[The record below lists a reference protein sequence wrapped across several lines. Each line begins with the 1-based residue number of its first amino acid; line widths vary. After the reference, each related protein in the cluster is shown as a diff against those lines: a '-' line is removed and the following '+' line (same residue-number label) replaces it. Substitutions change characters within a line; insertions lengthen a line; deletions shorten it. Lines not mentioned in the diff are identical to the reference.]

1 MCIEQIELPAKL
13 LDYFLW
19 SNKSN
24 INQYVYLHLYVYEC
38 IHDCIHS
45 HTRTAFLGA
54 GVYTHAHTHERA
66 CRALLNEG
74 CSNASVLSNH
84 VAGSAHTCT
93 HTWTYTYTH
102 THTCA
107 QTTIL
112 KDEAAAGMSS
122 PGSHSHSLTTPPFVD
137 DIYNGRPIY
146 ESRKR
151 FALRNCSQEKRVSRV
166 YPSIGCF

>member
-1 MCIEQIELPAKL
+1 MCVCIFVCDVCMCIEQIELPAKL

-74 CSNASVLSNH
+74 CSNASVEQSRCRVCSH
-84 VAGSAHTCT
+84 MHT
-93 HTWTYTYTH
+93 HMDIHIH
-102 THTCA
+102 THTYVRADHYSQRRGCRWHEL
-107 QTTIL
+107 TWF
-112 KDEAAAGMSS
+112 
-122 PGSHSHSLTTPPFVD
+122 SLTLSNNPA
-137 DIYNGRPIY
+137 ICR
-146 ESRKR
+146 RH
-151 FALRNCSQEKRVSRV
+151 L
-166 YPSIGCF
+166 